1 MIDLVLKSIYFLDLA
16 KKKGQRKKREST
28 MYNGVPSDEFHRF
41 ISSRNSSLPIPL
53 HSFSDNFNPFSSS
66 SSSSSLQQFQRQE
79 SVVKN
84 AGKQLQ
90 RDGSMDPWSADELL
104 ALLKVRSS
112 MENWFPDMSWELVSR
127 KLAGL
132 GFIRSAEQCKEK
144 FEDESLNFNSLSYE
158 KNYRIFTEF
167 DPFYTSENQEKSHI
181 VPETVKQNIDEG
193 DKVQQNIH
201 VEELETEKFE
211 ESEEIMVKKT
221 EEKNRKRKRKDK
233 FEMFE
238 GFCEA
243 IVSKMI
249 VQQEELHNKLIED
262 LVRRDKEM
270 AEREEAWKRQ
280 EMDRIKRENEIKA
293 REQAIAGERQAKIIE
308 FLKKIQD
315 SVKLNDTATAKILQ
329 DFEFPDSQNK
339 PAAEISSSPRM
350 VESHKNP
357 STDIPFESNT
367 EATKTTPS
375 PPSPSSSLATK
386 NSEANSCS
394 ISVLTNDNNLT
405 SHKSCQMMESR
416 GDAGKRWPRDEVLAL
431 INLRCKF
438 SGNIEETKE
447 GAKGPLWERI
457 SQGMM
462 ELGYKRSSKRC
473 KEKWENINKYF
484 RKTKDNTKKRSIDSR
499 TCPYFHQL
507 NSLYSGGTTLEDQS
521 NAPENS
527 E

>member
-1 MIDLVLKSIYFLDLA
+1 MF
-16 KKKGQRKKREST
+16 
-28 MYNGVPSDEFHRF
+28 NGVPSDEFHRF

-53 HSFSDNFNPFSSS
+53 HAFSDNFNPFSSPS
-66 SSSSSLQQFQRQE
+66 PSSLQQFQRQE

-84 AGKQLQ
+84 VGKQLQ

-132 GFIRSAEQCKEK
+132 GFARGAEQCKEK
-144 FEDESLNFNSLSYE
+144 FEDESCNFNSLSYE
-158 KNYRIFTEF
+158 KNYRIFNEF
-167 DPFYTSENQEKSHI
+167 DPFYNSENQEKSHI
-181 VPETVKQNIDEG
+181 VPETVKQINEG
-193 DKVQQNIH
+193 DKVQQIH
-201 VEELETEKFE
+201 VEELETEKFQ
-211 ESEEIMVKKT
+211 ESEEMVKKT
-221 EEKNRKRKRKDK
+221 EEKTRKRKRKDK

-249 VQQEELHNKLIED
+249 AQQEELHNKLVED

-270 AEREEAWKRQ
+270 AEREEVWKRQ

-293 REQAIAGERQAKIIE
+293 REQAIAGEREANIIGL
-308 FLKKIQD
+308 LKKIQD
-315 SVKLNDTATAKILQ
+315 LVKLNDTATGKLLQ
-329 DFEFPDSQNK
+329 DFEFPKAQNK
-339 PAAEISSSPRM
+339 LETSSSPEM

-357 STDIPFESNT
+357 SSDIPLESKT
-367 EATKTTPS
+367 EATKATPS

-394 ISVLTNDNNLT
+394 ISVLTNEILT
-405 SHKSCQMMESR
+405 SHKFCQMMDSR
-416 GDAGKRWPRDEVLAL
+416 GDIGKRWPRDEVLAL
-431 INLRCKF
+431 IHLRCKF
-438 SGNIEETKE
+438 SGNIEEIKE

-462 ELGYKRSSKRC
+462 ELGYKRNAKRC

-484 RKTKDNTKKRSIDSR
+484 RKTKDSTKKRSIDSR

-507 NSLYSGGTTLEDQS
+507 NSLYSGGTLENQS
-521 NAPENS
+521 NVPENS
-527 E
+527 EQTESTVHHHVRNV

>member
-1 MIDLVLKSIYFLDLA
+1 MF
-16 KKKGQRKKREST
+16 
-28 MYNGVPSDEFHRF
+28 NGVPSDEFHRF
-41 ISSRNSSLPIPL
+41 MSSRNSSLPIQL

-66 SSSSSLQQFQRQE
+66 SSLLQQFQRQE
-79 SVVKN
+79 SVLVKN

-132 GFIRSAEQCKEK
+132 GFIRNAEQCKEK
-144 FEDESLNFNSLSYE
+144 FEDESLNFNGLSYE
-158 KNYRIFTEF
+158 KNYRIFNEF
-167 DPFYTSENQEKSHI
+167 DPFYTSENQEKSH
-181 VPETVKQNIDEG
+181 VPETVKQIIKEG
-193 DKVQQNIH
+193 DKVQQNIY
-201 VEELETEKFE
+201 VEELETEKFQEME
-211 ESEEIMVKKT
+211 EKT
-221 EEKNRKRKRKDK
+221 EEKTRKRKRKDK

-249 VQQEELHNKLIED
+249 AQQEELHNKLIED

-293 REQAIAGERQAKIIE
+293 REQALAGESQAKIIE

-315 SVKLNDTATAKILQ
+315 LVKLNDSTTGKKFQ
-329 DFEFPDSQNK
+329 DFEFSNAQNT
-339 PAAEISSSPRM
+339 SFSPRM

-357 STDIPFESNT
+357 SSEIPFDSNT
-367 EATKTTPS
+367 EATKATPS

-394 ISVLTNDNNLT
+394 ISALTIENNLST
-405 SHKSCQMMESR
+405 NKSREMMDSR
-416 GDAGKRWPRDEVLAL
+416 GDIGKRWPRDEVLAL
-431 INLRCKF
+431 INLRFKS
-438 SGNIEETKE
+438 SGNVEETKE

-457 SQGMM
+457 SLGMM
-462 ELGYKRSSKRC
+462 ELGYKRSAKRC

-484 RKTKDNTKKRSIDSR
+484 RKTKDITKKRSTDSR

-507 NSLYSGGTTLEDQS
+507 HSLYSGGTLEDHS
-521 NAPENS
+521 NVQENR